1 MTEKETLS
9 VSMRDLMPVVI
20 EQLENGQIVSLKIKG
35 VSMQPYLMDEKDS
48 IFMVSPQGHTPK
60 LGDLFMFRRKDGSY
74 AMHRLSRKNNDGT
87 YDFVGDNQFVA
98 DCGLTNQQL
107 VAYVPNAIRNGK
119 KISCEKGFLRFYMI
133 QRMLFRR
140 DHPKA
145 AQRIIRIKH
154 YISAFIHQP
163 TKIIEWLKKMFRR
176 EEHE

>member
-87 YDFVGDNQFVA
+87 YDFVGDNQFVP

-140 DHPKA
+140 DHPKT
-145 AQRIIRIKH
+145 AQRIIRIRF
-154 YISAFIHQP
+154 YISLFLHNP
-163 TKIIEWLKKMFRR
+163 TKIFGWLRKKLGRKK
-176 EEHE
+176 HE